1 MFVKLDPGFFLFFS
15 SVLVGTIVGVFA
27 GRPIGIWF
35 AMEVNFFGAVSL
47 FSGKRS
53 VETDSTMKYFIRQA
67 LGSGLLFLG
76 ILLRLSR
83 FVEFEGG
90 FIGLLGGIFLLMGL
104 NMKIGLFPFHF
115 WVPSV
120 ISGCSWI
127 NCFVLSS
134 WQKILPLWLIRGIG
148 LRGLLSL
155 ILVICRV
162 MTALAGG
169 LGGLGQ
175 VYFRPLIGYSSLVHS
190 GWIVLLAVRR
200 ISRLL
205 LYLRVYR
212 IILLGLLYCLSLR
225 HSYCLQHVPGL
236 FLRGRKNS
244 FWVWIGVYFLSLGGL
259 PPFFGSVLKILG
271 VLNLCSR
278 MPVALIL
285 LIIRSLIRL
294 FYYLNIFFNFSLSLG
309 GALVSG
315 GSENIRSIKFLDPVA
330 VRRVSLNIGFRAVF
344 IMLGYWYWL

>member
-27 GRPIGIWF
+27 GSPIGIWF

-47 FSGKRS
+47 FSGKSS
-53 VETDSTMKYFIRQA
+53 VETDSTMKYFMSQA

-76 ILLRLSR
+76 ILLSLSS

-90 FIGLLGGIFLLMGL
+90 FMGLLGGIFLLMGL

-120 ISGCSWI
+120 MSGCSWM

-134 WQKILPLWLIRGIG
+134 WQKILPLWLISGMG
-148 LRGLLSL
+148 LSGLLSL
-155 ILVICRV
+155 MLVICSV

-190 GWIVLLAVRR
+190 GWMVLLAVSS
-200 ISRLL
+200 ISSLL
-205 LYLRVYR
+205 LYLSVYSM
-212 IILLGLLYCLSLR
+212 ILLGLLYCLSLS

-236 FLRGRKNS
+236 FLSGSKNS

-271 VLNLCSR
+271 VLNLCSS
-278 MPVALIL
+278 MPVALML
-285 LIIRSLIRL
+285 LIMSSLISL

-315 GSENIRSIKFLDPVA
+315 GSENMSSMKFLDPVA
-330 VRRVSLNIGFRAVF
+330 VSSVSLNIGFSAVF

>member
-120 ISGCSWI
+120 ISGCS
-127 NCFVLSS
+127 
-134 WQKILPLWLIRGIG
+134 
-148 LRGLLSL
+148 
-155 ILVICRV
+155 
-162 MTALAGG
+162 
-169 LGGLGQ
+169 
-175 VYFRPLIGYSSLVHS
+175 
-190 GWIVLLAVRR
+190 
-200 ISRLL
+200 
-205 LYLRVYR
+205 
-212 IILLGLLYCLSLR
+212 
-225 HSYCLQHVPGL
+225 
-236 FLRGRKNS
+236 
-244 FWVWIGVYFLSLGGL
+244 
-259 PPFFGSVLKILG
+259 
-271 VLNLCSR
+271 
-278 MPVALIL
+278 
-285 LIIRSLIRL
+285 
-294 FYYLNIFFNFSLSLG
+294 
-309 GALVSG
+309 
-315 GSENIRSIKFLDPVA
+315 
-330 VRRVSLNIGFRAVF
+330 
-344 IMLGYWYWL
+344 